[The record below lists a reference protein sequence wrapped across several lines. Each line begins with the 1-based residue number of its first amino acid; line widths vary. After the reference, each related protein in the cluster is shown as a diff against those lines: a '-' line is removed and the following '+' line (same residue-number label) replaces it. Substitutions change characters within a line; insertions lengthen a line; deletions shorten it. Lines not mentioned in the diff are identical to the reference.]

1 VQIAKLKNICKPI
14 AIVPVHT
21 IALRPQIKVI
31 IAIATV
37 TVTAW
42 PVPVHVGNKFK
53 LGKI

>member
-1 VQIAKLKNICKPI
+1 VQIVKHKIIYKPI

-21 IALRPQIKVI
+21 IALHLLIKVI

-42 PVPVHVGNKFK
+42 PVPVHVGNKSK

>member
-1 VQIAKLKNICKPI
+1 VQIVRLKTIYKPI

-21 IALRPQIKVI
+21 IALHLQIKVI

-42 PVPVHVGNKFK
+42 PAPVHVGNKFK